1 MFPAATSQIG
11 KGWDLMLDVR
21 EFAMAETPQVDK
33 YKLSLRDPG
42 TFSVTWE
49 LVPGRGAVEKSQQNL
64 VDAAQ
69 KAAASGRV
77 HALTI
82 TDNPGGAPALSA
94 EMLGAEI
101 CRMGIEPLVHLTC
114 KDKNRNQLESLLYGL
129 ERAGVRNLLVMTG
142 DCPNSG
148 YGGAPKPVFDLDP
161 VTLLGLITEL
171 NNGREVPKPGGKF
184 TLKPT
189 NFFAGVA
196 ASPFKAL
203 EAEQM
208 GQYYKLKKKLA
219 AGAQFVVS
227 QLGFDARK
235 MHELLQAIKLL
246 GFENIPVVGNIYLL
260 PLGAAKLMNSNG
272 LPGCVVPDKLLN
284 DIKAEAAGEGK
295 GKAKRLERAAKMYAL
310 LKGMGYA
317 GAHISGHGMC
327 FDDLE
332 QVIGHG
338 EELVANWPELVRE
351 FDYPQKDGWYL
362 FERDPETGLNTE
374 TPVVREERSSP
385 GIGYSAL
392 RLLHHLAFTKEGA
405 LFAPMRSVAS
415 SVDGTALEALYT
427 RCEHLIK
434 GLTNDC
440 RHCGDCALLDLAY
453 LCPMSQCAKNQRNGP
468 CGGSYEGWCEKYPN
482 QKKCI
487 YVLAYERLKSHGAE
501 ASLGEG
507 TVPPVDNDLNEIS
520 SWINFYLGRD
530 HSAPLL
536 GIEKIA
542 RKTKSK

>member
-1 MFPAATSQIG
+1 MTEAA
-11 KGWDLMLDVR
+11 R
-21 EFAMAETPQVDK
+21 AARYER
-33 YKLSLRDPG
+33 SLHDAG

-49 LVPGRGAVEKSQQNL
+49 LVPGRGAFEKEQQDL
-64 VDAAQ
+64 VDAAK

-82 TDNPGGAPALSA
+82 TDNPGGGPALSA

-101 CRMGIEPLVHLTC
+101 NRLGIEPLVHLTC

-161 VTLLGLITEL
+161 VTLLGLVTEL
-171 NNGREVPKPGGKF
+171 NNGREVPKPGGKV
-184 TLKPT
+184 TLKQT

-208 GQYYKLKKKLA
+208 GQYFKLKKKLA
-219 AGAQFVVS
+219 SGAQFVVS

-235 MHELLQAIKLL
+235 MQELLLVVKQL
-246 GFENIPVVGNIYLL
+246 GSGEIPVVGNIYLL
-260 PLGAAKLMNSNG
+260 PLGAAKLMNRNG

-284 DIKAEAAGEGK
+284 DIKAEAAAADK

-310 LKGMGYA
+310 LNGMGYA
-317 GAHISGHGMC
+317 GAHISGHGMS

-338 EELVANWPELVRE
+338 EELVRNWPDLVRD
-351 FDYPQKDGWYL
+351 FDYPQKDGWYF
-362 FERDPETGLNTE
+362 FERDSQTGLNTE
-374 TPVVREERSSP
+374 TLAARGGQASP
-385 GIGYSAL
+385 GIGYAAL
-392 RLLHHLAFTKEGA
+392 RLLHHLAFTKKGK
-405 LFAPMRSVAS
+405 LFGLMRAVARSVDS
-415 SVDGTALEALYT
+415 SALEGLYT
-427 RCEHLIK
+427 GGEHLIK
-434 GLTNDC
+434 GLSNDC
-440 RHCGDCALLDLAY
+440 QHCGDCALLELAY

-487 YVLAYERLKSHGAE
+487 YVRAYERLKSHGAE

-507 TVPPVDNDLNEIS
+507 RVPPVDYDLNEIS